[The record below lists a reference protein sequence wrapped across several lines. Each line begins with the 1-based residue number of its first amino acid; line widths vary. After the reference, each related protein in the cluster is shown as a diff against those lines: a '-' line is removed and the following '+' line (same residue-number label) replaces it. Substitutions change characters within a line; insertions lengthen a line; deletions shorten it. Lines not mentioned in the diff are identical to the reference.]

1 MRSSWNVTSPSQSTP
16 SQRSDSWICSVAVS
30 TSRLVSVF
38 SIRSRNSPP
47 SWRAKSQLKSAVW
60 TPPMW
65 RKPVGLGAKRTIG
78 GMRRIVGVVFIGAHV
93 SSAGGIHTAI
103 DRGEEMGADSVQVFT
118 QSPRMWRPT
127 NHPPEN
133 FERFKERRAEA
144 GIQGVLCHALYL
156 INLANPKDDFYDKS
170 VVALSNT
177 VDVGSAIEADGVVFH
192 VGSHLGA
199 GMDVGL
205 KRVVKA
211 MKKVLDRCS
220 ETTWLLM
227 ENCAGTGATIGRSI
241 EELAVIFDRLGGHPR
256 LGVCLD
262 SCHLYASGYDV
273 TDEAALDGMLDA
285 LDDSIGL
292 DRLRALHVNDS
303 AVPFASN
310 RDRHAN
316 IGDGLMGKKLSV
328 FLQHPK
334 LQGLPAVLE
343 VPGEDGHGPTAGLPP
358 FSAYPGNAHVSVTG
372 PCRLRVSSSR
382 GAVSAAGRTS
392 RFPRAPSTG
401 PLSRTERLCART
413 DLREDPEARLAEREL
428 VELRVDAP
436 EVVFP

>member
-1 MRSSWNVTSPSQSTP
+1 M
-16 SQRSDSWICSVAVS
+16 
-30 TSRLVSVF
+30 
-38 SIRSRNSPP
+38 
-47 SWRAKSQLKSAVW
+47 
-60 TPPMW
+60 
-65 RKPVGLGAKRTIG
+65 
-78 GMRRIVGVVFIGAHV
+78 FIGAHV

-103 DRGEEMGADSVQVFT
+103 DRAEEMGADSVQVFT

-144 GIQGVLCHALYL
+144 GIDGVLCHALYL

-170 VVALSNT
+170 VAALSNT
-177 VDVGSAIEADGVVFH
+177 VDVGCAIDADGVVFH
-192 VGSHLGA
+192 VGSYLGA
-199 GMDVGL
+199 GMDAGL
-205 KRVVKA
+205 ERVVRA
-211 MKKVLDRCS
+211 MKKVLARCS

-273 TDEAALDGMLDA
+273 TDEAALDAMLCE

-303 AVPFASN
+303 AAPLGSN

-316 IGDGLMGKKLSV
+316 IGDGLMGKKLGV
-328 FLQHPK
+328 FLRHPK
-334 LQGLPAVLE
+334 LQSLPAVLE
-343 VPGEDGHGPTAGLPP
+343 VPGEDGHGP
-358 FSAYPGNAHVSVTG
+358 NAAEVRKAKKLH
-372 PCRLRVSSSR
+372 
-382 GAVSAAGRTS
+382 AAR
-392 RFPRAPSTG
+392 PRASK
-401 PLSRTERLCART
+401 RKR
-413 DLREDPEARLAEREL
+413 
-428 VELRVDAP
+428 
-436 EVVFP
+436 

>member
-1 MRSSWNVTSPSQSTP
+1 
-16 SQRSDSWICSVAVS
+16 
-30 TSRLVSVF
+30 
-38 SIRSRNSPP
+38 
-47 SWRAKSQLKSAVW
+47 
-60 TPPMW
+60 
-65 RKPVGLGAKRTIG
+65 
-78 GMRRIVGVVFIGAHV
+78 MRRIVGTVFIGAHV

-103 DRGEEMGADSVQVFT
+103 DRAEEMSADSVQVFT

-144 GIQGVLCHALYL
+144 GIEGVLCHALYL

-170 VVALSNT
+170 VTALSNT
-177 VDVGSAIEADGVVFH
+177 VDVGCAIEADGVVFH
-192 VGSHLGA
+192 IGSHLGA
-199 GMDVGL
+199 GMDTGL
-205 KRVVKA
+205 ERVVKA

-241 EELAVIFDRLGGHPR
+241 DELALIFDRLDGHPR

-273 TDEAALDGMLDA
+273 TDEAALDATLDE
-285 LDDSIGL
+285 LDGSIGL

-303 AVPFASN
+303 AAPMGSN

-316 IGDGLMGKKLSV
+316 IGDGLMGGKLSV
-328 FLQHPK
+328 FLRNRR

-343 VPGEDGHGPTAGLPP
+343 VPGENGHGPNAAEVRKAKKLH
-358 FSAYPGNAHVSVTG
+358 SA
-372 PCRLRVSSSR
+372 R
-382 GAVSAAGRTS
+382 
-392 RFPRAPSTG
+392 PRASK
-401 PLSRTERLCART
+401 RKK
-413 DLREDPEARLAEREL
+413 
-428 VELRVDAP
+428 
-436 EVVFP
+436 